1 MPTLTIKSD
10 ITGTVWLIE
19 AQEGSAVE
27 EDQSIM
33 ILESMKM
40 EIPVAAP
47 DAGVIKSI
55 LVKQGDAVH
64 EGQDLVILELN

>member
-19 AQEGSAVE
+19 AQEGSDVE

-40 EIPVAAP
+40 EIPVVAP